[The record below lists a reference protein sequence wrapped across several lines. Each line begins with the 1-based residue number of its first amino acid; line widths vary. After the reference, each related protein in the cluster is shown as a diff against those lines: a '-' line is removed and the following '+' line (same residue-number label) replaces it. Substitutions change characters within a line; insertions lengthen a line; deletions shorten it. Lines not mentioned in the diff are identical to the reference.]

1 MIPDYYRATDNPRGF
16 VVTRKGEGKGRR
28 GFMWGGEESEA
39 RWRAR
44 LDRAMLRMEAIL
56 PRASELAL
64 RFIRARQF
72 VLNARA
78 ERGGPRVLVNGVS
91 LLDQWYNL
99 EASARYHRSR
109 HSRMYEVVR
118 GLMESNDGVLSHAFG
133 FWREPTQWSPG
144 TWDVPNQETCTALA
158 GEWAFLATS
167 EEDVQFFGRLV
178 AVCAFWDELGV
189 IEDSL

>member
-1 MIPDYYRATDNPRGF
+1 MIPDYYRETDNPRGF
-16 VVTRKGEGKGRR
+16 VVARKGEGKGRR
-28 GFMWGGEESEA
+28 GFMWGGDESEA

-64 RFIRARQF
+64 LFIEARQF

-78 ERGGPRVLVNGVS
+78 VPGGPRVITLGGNRWARVG
-91 LLDQWYNL
+91 
-99 EASARYHRSR
+99 EASAKYHRSR
-109 HSRMYEVVR
+109 HSTMYEVVR